1 MIYDREDP
9 DWSLQFY
16 IENERNSSELFIEI
30 VFDFRDEKWLYSR
43 EYILLV
49 VHIDGRYG
57 RDAYPDVYDIPLSKK
72 CPETL
77 KSPLMF
83 EGAKVRVVTF
93 TVSFTLLLCNIS
105 ILIKK

>member
-83 EGAKVRVVTF
+83 EGAKVRVVAF
-93 TVSFTLLLCNIS
+93 TLSFTLYS
-105 ILIKK
+105 ILLSILAQ